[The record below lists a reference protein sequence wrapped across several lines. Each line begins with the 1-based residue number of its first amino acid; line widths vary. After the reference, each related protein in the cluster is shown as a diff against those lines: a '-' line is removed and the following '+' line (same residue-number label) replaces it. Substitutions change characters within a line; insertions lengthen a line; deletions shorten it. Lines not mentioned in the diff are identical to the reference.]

1 MQLDTDMFIDL
12 VFKAI
17 EMDVEEKIWDKWL
30 AELPNMS
37 EETFVPF
44 EKYKEEHF
52 QPQEAEKDDD
62 EILKD
67 AEEILKMMNKPK

>member
-1 MQLDTDMFIDL
+1 MSFLMQLDSDMFIDL

-37 EETFVPF
+37 EESLFHLKSIKQNISNLKKLKKKMK
-44 EKYKEEHF
+44 KY
-52 QPQEAEKDDD
+52 
-62 EILKD
+62 
-67 AEEILKMMNKPK
+67 LKMQKKYWK